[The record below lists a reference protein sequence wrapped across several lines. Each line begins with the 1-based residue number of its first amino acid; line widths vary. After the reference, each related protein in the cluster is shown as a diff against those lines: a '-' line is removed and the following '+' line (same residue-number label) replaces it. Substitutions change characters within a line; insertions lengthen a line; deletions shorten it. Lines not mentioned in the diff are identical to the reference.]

1 LKIILTSLLISFFVL
16 SFYSCKKRSDAL
28 SADFVIPKNQAYTFT
43 KDNGVKVTVSD
54 IFSRVSSF
62 KRKVNVNPGISKGK
76 IEPIYISFI
85 SNSSENIYSQMKSH
99 PNSVNGVLILE
110 TGGLLVLKK
119 HIVNGAWG
127 KTEIIASRL
136 PGPIYNP
143 NLACNAITIH
153 DCVSYEIEDMNWIEY
168 GACLVSAP
176 ACYATLW
183 ASCTWEVCHNHMQY
197 TNPIQ

>member
-1 LKIILTSLLISFFVL
+1 VQFVGFKVPKIARF
-16 SFYSCKKRSDAL
+16 
-28 SADFVIPKNQAYTFT
+28 
-43 KDNGVKVTVSD
+43 
-54 IFSRVSSF
+54 SSF
-62 KRKVNVNPGISKGK
+62 KR
-76 IEPIYISFI
+76 
-85 SNSSENIYSQMKSH
+85 SELVGGGQ
-99 PNSVNGVLILE
+99 
-110 TGGLLVLKK
+110 GGLLVLKK